1 MEKEYKFK
9 MLEIIKTEME
19 RLTSNENYYGSK
31 EQIENEK
38 YIIRFAFKDL
48 GIEMKHKECLE
59 EFYFRIAVAY
69 RLQEQML

>member
-1 MEKEYKFK
+1 
-9 MLEIIKTEME
+9 MLEIINTEME
-19 RLTSNENYYGSK
+19 RITSNENYYGSK

-38 YIIRFAFKDL
+38 YIVRFAFKDL

>member
-1 MEKEYKFK
+1 
-9 MLEIIKTEME
+9 MLEIINNEME

-38 YIIRFAFKDL
+38 YIIKFAFKDL

-69 RLQEQML
+69 KLQEQML

>member
-1 MEKEYKFK
+1 
-9 MLEIIKTEME
+9 MLEIINTEME
-19 RLTSNENYYGSK
+19 RITSNENYYGSK

-38 YIIRFAFKDL
+38 YIVRFAFKDL

-69 RLQEQML
+69 KLQEQML

>member
-1 MEKEYKFK
+1 

>member
-1 MEKEYKFK
+1 
-9 MLEIIKTEME
+9 MLEIINTEME

-69 RLQEQML
+69 KLQEQML

>member
-1 MEKEYKFK
+1 
-9 MLEIIKTEME
+9 MLEIINTEME

-38 YIIRFAFKDL
+38 YIIKFAFKDL

>member
-38 YIIRFAFKDL
+38 YIIRFAFKD
-48 GIEMKHKECLE
+48 
-59 EFYFRIAVAY
+59 
-69 RLQEQML
+69 

>member
-1 MEKEYKFK
+1 
-9 MLEIIKTEME
+9 MLEIINTEME

-48 GIEMKHKECLE
+48 SIEMKHKECLE

-69 RLQEQML
+69 KLQEQML

>member
-1 MEKEYKFK
+1 
-9 MLEIIKTEME
+9 MLEIINNEME